1 MNEKGLSEREELF
14 CRKFAECY
22 NATQAALDVGYGRKK
37 DGIVNRKSAEN
48 AGYKLRKKPE
58 VRERI
63 AQLLSDCANEAGAT
77 PIYIAQKLKEITD
90 RCLQEVKPE
99 MVWNGAERK
108 LVESGEYVF
117 NARDAVNALKVLA
130 DIQGLA
136 KSGKEADVVSKVTI
150 INDIPK
156 DGANG

>member
-37 DGIVNRKSAEN
+37 DGTVNRKSAEN

-63 AQLLSDCANEAGAT
+63 AQLMSDCANEAGAT

-99 MVWNGAERK
+99 MVWSGAERK
-108 LVESGEYVF
+108 LVESGDYVF

-136 KSGKEADVVSKVTI
+136 KETKRIEGGLEVTL
-150 INDIPK
+150 PEEVAQY
-156 DGANG
+156 GQ

>member
-37 DGIVNRKSAEN
+37 DGTVNRKSAEN

-63 AQLLSDCANEAGAT
+63 AQLMSDCANEAGAT

-136 KSGKEADVVSKVTI
+136 KETKRIEGGLEVTL
-150 INDIPK
+150 PEEVAQY
-156 DGANG
+156 GL

>member
-1 MNEKGLSEREELF
+1 MNEKGLTEREELF
-14 CRKFAECY
+14 CRRFAECY
-22 NATQAALDVGYGRKK
+22 NATQAALDVGYGRRK
-37 DGIVNRKSAEN
+37 DGTENRKSAEN

-63 AQLLSDCANEAGAT
+63 AQLMSDCANEAGAT

-136 KSGKEADVVSKVTI
+136 KETKRIEGGLEVTL
-150 INDIPK
+150 PEEVAQY
-156 DGANG
+156 GQ